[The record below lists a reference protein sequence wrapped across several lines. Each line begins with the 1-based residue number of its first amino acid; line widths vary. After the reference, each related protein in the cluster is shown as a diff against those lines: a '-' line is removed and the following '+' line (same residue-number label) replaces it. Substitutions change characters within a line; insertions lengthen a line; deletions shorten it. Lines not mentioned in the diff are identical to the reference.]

1 MNTVHVAFFN
11 ELMEELFVVKGH
23 HAVQVQILYLAFMER
38 FKKSAVQAFLS
49 LRLVS

>member
-23 HAVQVQILYLAFMER
+23 HAIQ
-38 FKKSAVQAFLS
+38 SANTLS
-49 LRLVS
+49 GFYGKI